1 MNVAELFFK
10 SCTYQPLAK
19 WCFFPF
25 YRAQK
30 KILPLQTSLKQF
42 QLQQSWKNFVSHLII
57 NLQTSAKFLENWIVI
72 FFKES
77 KMLFFTFRLTIA
89 ISNHFSKNY
98 QNFEISYVKQLP
110 KLKYIA
116 QLAINSF
123 SKVLGFPALSVVTNG
138 H

>member
-1 MNVAELFFK
+1 MNECSRIVFQKLHISAPCKMMFFPIL
-10 SCTYQPLAK
+10 SCT
-19 WCFFPF
+19 
-25 YRAQK
+25 K

-42 QLQQSWKNFVSHLII
+42 QLQQSLKNFVSHLII

-89 ISNHFSKNY
+89 KSNHFSK
-98 QNFEISYVKQLP
+98 IIRT
-110 KLKYIA
+110 LKYHMS
-116 QLAINSF
+116 NSCQNWSTTCHKF
-123 SKVLGFPALSVVTNG
+123 FFKGFGVPSPICR

>member
-89 ISNHFSKNY
+89 ISNHFSK
-98 QNFEISYVKQLP
+98 IIRT
-110 KLKYIA
+110 LKYHMS
-116 QLAINSF
+116 NSCQNWSTTCHKF
-123 SKVLGFPALSVVTNG
+123 FFKGFGVPSPICR

>member
-30 KILPLQTSLKQF
+30 NILPLQTSLKQF

-89 ISNHFSKNY
+89 KSNHFSK
-98 QNFEISYVKQLP
+98 IIRT
-110 KLKYIA
+110 LKYHMS
-116 QLAINSF
+116 NSCQNWSTTCHKF
-123 SKVLGFPALSVVTNG
+123 FFKGFGVPSPICR

>member
-19 WCFFPF
+19 WCFFPILSCT
-25 YRAQK
+25 K
-30 KILPLQTSLKQF
+30 K
-42 QLQQSWKNFVSHLII
+42 
-57 NLQTSAKFLENWIVI
+57 NLAVANVFETVPTSAKLKKFRFTFDYKLANISEISWKLNSN

-89 ISNHFSKNY
+89 ISNHFSK
-98 QNFEISYVKQLP
+98 IIRT
-110 KLKYIA
+110 LKYHMS
-116 QLAINSF
+116 NSCQNWSTTCHKF
-123 SKVLGFPALSVVTNG
+123 FFKGFGVPSPICR